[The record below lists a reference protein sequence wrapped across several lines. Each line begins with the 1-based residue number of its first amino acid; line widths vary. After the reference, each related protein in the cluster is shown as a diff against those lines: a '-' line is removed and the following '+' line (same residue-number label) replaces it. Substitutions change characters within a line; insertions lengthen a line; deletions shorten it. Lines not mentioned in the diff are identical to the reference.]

1 MFFHSIYLHIK
12 HLPIYEIFRYEIIR
26 YEIIRKIFT
35 KIFVNVIIH
44 RRLSK
49 LNNNIQGNRIKF

>member
-1 MFFHSIYLHIK
+1 MFFHNIYLYIK
-12 HLPIYEIFRYEIIR
+12 HLSIYEIFR

-35 KIFVNVIIH
+35 KIFVDVIIH

-49 LNNNIQGNRIKF
+49 LNKNIQGNRIKF